1 MLQPGPIINLIS
13 GGHADE
19 KVKLI
24 WSIACVYKVVLFHIY
39 TGMSFRYWSVTVN
52 ILIHYFH
59 GKQRTEKN
67 STCTCEIDF

>member
-24 WSIACVYKVVLFHIY
+24 WSIACVYKVVLFHI
-39 TGMSFRYWSVTVN
+39 
-52 ILIHYFH
+52 L
-59 GKQRTEKN
+59 QE
-67 STCTCEIDF
+67 